1 MLKRHNPSKLDSCHK
16 GVEIL
21 RGLIKV
27 IESHYIY
34 GVKSFSTNCNAFDDL
49 LKEFSSENSP
59 QLSVGR
65 GNSRGLYTGITTE
78 VHTPERIHYKL
89 NYVEFNH

>member
-1 MLKRHNPSKLDSCHK
+1 MLKRHNPSKLDSCHE
-16 GVEIL
+16 GVEFL
-21 RGLIKV
+21 RGLIKAKDNFNGV

-59 QLSVGR
+59 NFL
-65 GNSRGLYTGITTE
+65 
-78 VHTPERIHYKL
+78 
-89 NYVEFNH
+89 